1 MDRKRYDLDRLRTD
15 LRLCAE
21 TISGLKKQ
29 MRRSH
34 YTPTLREIYDL
45 ARWKKKATILCCLR
59 AHHRGKMH
67 LRDEAKNFMYVR
79 TDEEAYLLKEAE
91 AA

>member
-34 YTPTLREIYDL
+34 YTPTMEEHLDL
-45 ARWKKKATILCCLR
+45 AWWKKRATVLCCLR
-59 AHHRGKMH
+59 AHHRDKLH
-67 LRDEAKNFMYVR
+67 LRDEAKNLSNVYSIR
-79 TDEEAYLLKEAE
+79 DKYLLKEAE